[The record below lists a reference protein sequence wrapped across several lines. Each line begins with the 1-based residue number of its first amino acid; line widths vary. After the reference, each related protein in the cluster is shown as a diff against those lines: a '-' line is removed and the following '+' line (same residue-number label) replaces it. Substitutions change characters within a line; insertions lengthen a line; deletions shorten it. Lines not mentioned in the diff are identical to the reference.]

1 MFTLKLFVILLLALL
16 VLGVLA
22 FVFDSVK
29 ETELDNPNYPTRTYK
44 IARACSFIV
53 KFGMILTACGI
64 IGSLVPA
71 GLGLAMAFAIPKPTK
86 VQPSSWFDHSHNV
99 ASTIPFGAIVPVDWR
114 FLLPGEKVKQS
125 ISGFC
130 RALQL
135 KSPAMQDIDLKYAT
149 YFVPIRLLSEDYEF
163 ITSHIDTPNSV
174 HKVLLPDAPFDI
186 ISDSSDGGSSR
197 KFPYFMFNKT
207 AVDSVLTAFNVFR
220 NTSATG
226 TPIDLEKLMH
236 QKDDLTSA
244 GQSARLAKSFM
255 TGSLLDYMG
264 FPCISASDVSSL
276 PSSSTAQNAPY
287 SRPIN
292 CLPFM
297 AYQAICNHFFVPD
310 FQRRSDSA
318 SLVDISKIGSGVQ
331 TLASIV
337 QGKDA
342 ILQLRYTQ
350 YESDPWTCSKN
361 GESVARLNNASQ
373 ALDRISDGDIPSF
386 NANTIRGMFALDEF
400 ARKVEYFYNDV
411 RKQIKYMFGVVVSD
425 RSALSPILVDAGSS
439 PIGISEVEN
448 TSLQAVQTDSGSDV
462 MQTRQAA
469 GKATSVP
476 RLGSKVF
483 EAEEHGVFMTLVWL
497 RPRTSYLSRLNPMF
511 SEFLDNNSIPNPLFA
526 QIGDVAR
533 SAFEVDFNPWKW
545 IATGGSGCPYGA
557 APVFGYNTRYV
568 EWKYTP
574 DIFTGD
580 FRSNLKYWHTAR
592 DFDSAVA
599 ASSAFNMING
609 KYTED
614 SQPLNRIFSVIEGVD
629 GTRPFQL
636 QMRFDTQLWQPYPHI
651 DNEL

>member
-1 MFTLKLFVILLLALL
+1 MCALKLFVILLLALL

-29 ETELDNPNYPTRTYK
+29 ETESDNPNYPTRTYK

-64 IGSLVPA
+64 IGSIVPA

-149 YFVPIRLLSEDYEF
+149 YFVPIRLLSDDYEF
-163 ITSHIDTPNSV
+163 ITSHIDTPNPINTDFVAGVPS
-174 HKVLLPDAPFDI
+174 DI
-186 ISDSSDGGSSR
+186 IGDSSDGGSAR
-197 KFPYFMFNKT
+197 KFPYFVFNKS
-207 AVDSVLTAFNVFR
+207 AIDSVLTAFNAFR
-220 NTSATG
+220 NTSAAG

-276 PSSSTAQNAPY
+276 PSASTAQNVPY

-318 SLVDISKIGSGVQ
+318 SLVDISKINSGLQ

-361 GESVARLNNASQ
+361 GASIMRVNQASQ
-373 ALDRISDGDIPSF
+373 AFSQISDGDTPVF
-386 NANTIRGMFALDEF
+386 NANTIRGLFALDEF

-448 TSLQAVQTDSGSDV
+448 TSLQAVQSDSGSDV

-533 SAFEVDFNPWKW
+533 SAFDVDFNPWKW
-545 IATGGSGCPYGA
+545 IAVGGSGCPYDA
-557 APVFGYNTRYV
+557 TPVFGYNTRYV

-580 FRSNLKYWHTAR
+580 FRSNLKYWHVAR

-636 QMRFDTQLWQPYPHI
+636 QMRFNTQLWQPYPHI
-651 DNEL
+651 DDEL

>member
-1 MFTLKLFVILLLALL
+1 M
-16 VLGVLA
+16 
-22 FVFDSVK
+22 
-29 ETELDNPNYPTRTYK
+29 
-44 IARACSFIV
+44 
-53 KFGMILTACGI
+53 
-64 IGSLVPA
+64 
-71 GLGLAMAFAIPKPTK
+71 
-86 VQPSSWFDHSHNV
+86 
-99 ASTIPFGAIVPVDWR
+99 
-114 FLLPGEKVKQS
+114 
-125 ISGFC
+125 
-130 RALQL
+130 
-135 KSPAMQDIDLKYAT
+135 
-149 YFVPIRLLSEDYEF
+149 
-163 ITSHIDTPNSV
+163 
-174 HKVLLPDAPFDI
+174 
-186 ISDSSDGGSSR
+186 
-197 KFPYFMFNKT
+197 
-207 AVDSVLTAFNVFR
+207 
-220 NTSATG
+220 
-226 TPIDLEKLMH
+226 
-236 QKDDLTSA
+236 
-244 GQSARLAKSFM
+244 
-255 TGSLLDYMG
+255 
-264 FPCISASDVSSL
+264 
-276 PSSSTAQNAPY
+276 
-287 SRPIN
+287 
-292 CLPFM
+292 
-297 AYQAICNHFFVPD
+297 
-310 FQRRSDSA
+310 
-318 SLVDISKIGSGVQ
+318 
-331 TLASIV
+331 
-337 QGKDA
+337 
-342 ILQLRYTQ
+342 
-350 YESDPWTCSKN
+350 
-361 GESVARLNNASQ
+361 
-373 ALDRISDGDIPSF
+373 
-386 NANTIRGMFALDEF
+386 
-400 ARKVEYFYNDV
+400 
-411 RKQIKYMFGVVVSD
+411 
-425 RSALSPILVDAGSS
+425 

-651 DNEL
+651 E